1 MGTSNKKQ
9 TVSRRS
15 FIKTSA
21 LLASFPLIPSFS
33 LFGKD
38 PKPSE
43 KVGVAFIGTGERG
56 RYLMN
61 ALMTVKEARI
71 LALCDVRKED
81 LNEANDVVRKKFKD
95 VSLYRDFHEVLARSD
110 IDAVVIATN
119 DHWHGILSVLAAE
132 AGKDMYVE
140 KPLCIS
146 IQDDLK
152 VRETI
157 KKHNRIFQFGTQ
169 QRSNDD
175 FRFAC
180 ELVRN
185 GYIGELKK
193 IRVAVPG
200 GIVGPTCGEEP
211 IPSFEDFNYE
221 MWLGPAPTVPFC
233 KARTVRPNWF
243 HIADYAMGFIGG
255 WGIHHV
261 DIAQWGHGNDETS
274 GPIEYEGKGEFPK
287 EGICDCAMAWDVQMK
302 YADGV
307 IVHFT
312 NEQTEKKEPNLNP
325 TGITFEGTE
334 GTVYVNRETLQ
345 AKPEKLL
352 DIKLKPTDVHLY
364 QSKHHLKN
372 FIECVQ
378 TRRQTI
384 ANIDVAVRSNALCLL
399 SDIAIRTQ
407 KIIRWDPEK
416 EIITDPLPLPDNVQ
430 QLIHRPKKQPWNI
443 I

>member
-1 MGTSNKKQ
+1 MRTGNKKQ
-9 TVSRRS
+9 TFSRRD
-15 FIKTSA
+15 FLKTSTV
-21 LLASFPLIPSFS
+21 LASFPLIPTFS
-33 LFGKD
+33 LFGNE

-43 KVGVAFIGTGERG
+43 KVGVGFIGTGGRG

-61 ALMTVKEARI
+61 ALMSVKDAQIR
-71 LALCDVRKED
+71 ALCDVRKED
-81 LNEANDVVRKKFKD
+81 LDKAYEDVRKKFND
-95 VSLYRDFHEVLARSD
+95 VSLYKDFRELLSRSD

-119 DHWHGILSVLAAE
+119 DHWHGILAVLSAQ

-152 VRETI
+152 VREAI

-185 GYIGELKK
+185 RYIGELKK

-200 GIVGPTCGEEP
+200 GIVGPTCGEETVP
-211 IPSFEDFNYE
+211 KDFDYN
-221 MWLGPAPTVPFC
+221 MWLGPAPDVPYC
-233 KARTVRPNWF
+233 KARTITPNWY

-261 DIAQWGHGNDETS
+261 DIAQWGHGNDENS
-274 GPIEYEGKGEFPK
+274 GPIEFEGTGEFPN
-287 EGICDCAMAWDVQMK
+287 EGICDCAMSWNVQMK

-312 NEQTEKKEPNLNP
+312 NEQTEKKEPHLNP
-325 TGITFEGTE
+325 TGVTFEGTE

-345 AKPEKLL
+345 ANPQKLL
-352 DIKLKPTDVHLY
+352 DIKLKPTDIHLY

-372 FIECVQ
+372 FIECVK
-378 TRRQTI
+378 TREQPI
-384 ANIDVAVRSNALCLL
+384 CPIDVAVRSNTICLL

-416 EIITDPLPLPDNVQ
+416 EIITDPQSLPENVQ
-430 QLIHRPKKQPWNI
+430 QLIHRPKKEPWNI

>member
-1 MGTSNKKQ
+1 MRTGNKKQ
-9 TVSRRS
+9 TFSRRD
-15 FIKTSA
+15 FLKTSTV
-21 LLASFPLIPSFS
+21 LASFPLIPTFS
-33 LFGKD
+33 LFGNE

-43 KVGVAFIGTGERG
+43 KVGVGFIGTGGRG

-61 ALMTVKEARI
+61 ALMSLKDVEIR
-71 LALCDVRKED
+71 ALCDVRKED
-81 LNEANDVVRKKFKD
+81 LDKAYEDVRKKFND
-95 VSLYRDFHEVLARSD
+95 VSLYKDFRELLSRSD

-119 DHWHGILSVLAAE
+119 DHWHGILAVLSAQ

-152 VRETI
+152 VREAI

-185 GYIGELKK
+185 RYIGELKK

-200 GIVGPTCGEEP
+200 GIVGPTCGEENVP
-211 IPSFEDFNYE
+211 KDFDYN
-221 MWLGPAPTVPFC
+221 MWLGPAPNVPYC
-233 KARTVRPNWF
+233 KARTVTPNWY

-261 DIAQWGHGNDETS
+261 DIAQWGHGNDENS
-274 GPIEYEGKGEFPK
+274 GPIEFEGTGEFPN
-287 EGICDCAMAWDVQMK
+287 EGICDCAMSWNVQMK

-312 NEQTEKKEPNLNP
+312 NEQTEKKEPHLNP
-325 TGITFEGTE
+325 TGVTFEGTE

-345 AKPEKLL
+345 ANPQKLL
-352 DIKLKPTDVHLY
+352 DIKLKPTDIHLY

-372 FIECVQ
+372 FIECVK
-378 TRRQTI
+378 TREQPI
-384 ANIDVAVRSNALCLL
+384 CPIDVAVRSNTICLL

-416 EIITDPLPLPDNVQ
+416 EIITDPQSLPENVQ
-430 QLIHRPKKQPWNI
+430 QLIHRPKKEPWNI

>member
-1 MGTSNKKQ
+1 MGTHTKKQ
-9 TVSRRS
+9 TLSRRH
-15 FIKTSA
+15 FLKTTA
-21 LLASFPLIPSFS
+21 TLASFPLIPSFS

-38 PKPSE
+38 TKPSE
-43 KVGVAFIGTGERG
+43 KVSVGFIGTGGRG
-56 RYLMN
+56 RYLIE
-61 ALMTVKEARI
+61 ALMSVKEAEI
-71 LALCDVRKED
+71 KALCDVRKENLD
-81 LNEANDVVRKKFKD
+81 EAYSIARKKFKD
-95 VSLYRDFHEVLARSD
+95 VSLYKDFREVLARSD

-119 DHWHGILSVLAAE
+119 DHWHGPISVLSAQ

-146 IQDDLK
+146 IQDDFK
-152 VRETI
+152 VREVV
-157 KKHNRIFQFGTQ
+157 KKYNRIFQFGTQ
-169 QRSNDD
+169 QRSSDD

-211 IPSFEDFNYE
+211 VPEDFDYE
-221 MWLGPAPTVPFC
+221 MWLGPAPTVPYC
-233 KARTVRPNWF
+233 KARTVTPNWY

-274 GPIEYEGKGEFPK
+274 GPIEYKGKGEFPR
-287 EGICDCAMAWDVQMK
+287 EGICDCAIAWDVQMK
-302 YADGV
+302 YADGI

-312 NEQTEKKEPNLNP
+312 NQQTEKKEPHLNP
-325 TGITFEGTE
+325 HGITFEGTE

-352 DIKLKPTDVHLY
+352 NIKLKPTDVHLY
-364 QSKHHLKN
+364 QSKNHMKN
-372 FIECVQ
+372 FIECVK
-378 TRRQTI
+378 TRQPTI
-384 ANIDVAVRSNALCLL
+384 ANIDVTVRSNTICLL
-399 SDIAIRTQ
+399 SDIAVRTQ
-407 KIIRWDPEK
+407 KIIRWDPLK
-416 EIITDPLPLPDNVQ
+416 EAITDPSSLPENVQ
-430 QLIHRPKKQPWNI
+430 QLLHRPKKSPWNVM
-443 I
+443 

>member
-1 MGTSNKKQ
+1 MGTNNKKQ
-9 TVSRRS
+9 TTTRRS
-15 FIKTSA
+15 FLKTSA
-21 LLASFPLIPSFS
+21 ILASFPLIPSFS

-43 KVGVAFIGTGERG
+43 KVGVGFIGTGSRG
-56 RYLMN
+56 KDLITGMMS
-61 ALMTVKEARI
+61 LKEAQIR
-71 LALCDVRKED
+71 ALCDVRKENLD
-81 LNEANDVVRKKFKD
+81 ESADIVRKKFKD
-95 VSLYRDFHEVLARSD
+95 VSLYKDFRELLSRSD

-119 DHWHGILSVLAAE
+119 DHWHGVLSVLSAQ

-152 VRETI
+152 VREII
-157 KKHNRIFQFGTQ
+157 KQHNRVFQFGTQ

-193 IRVAVPG
+193 ICVAVPG
-200 GIVGPTCGEEP
+200 GIVGPTCSEEP
-211 IPSFEDFNYE
+211 VPDGFDYE

-233 KARTVRPNWF
+233 QARTVRPNWF
-243 HIADYAMGFIGG
+243 HISDYAMGFIGG

-261 DIAQWGHGNDETS
+261 DIAQWGYGNDDTS
-274 GPIEYEGKGEFPK
+274 GPIEFVGTGEFPQ
-287 EGICDCAMAWDVQMK
+287 EGICDCAKSWNVYMR

-307 IVHFT
+307 IAHFT
-312 NEQTEKKEPNLNP
+312 DEQTEKKEPHLNP

-345 AKPEKLL
+345 TTPKELL
-352 DIKLKPTDVHLY
+352 NIKLKPTDVHLY
-364 QSKHHLKN
+364 TSKHHLKN
-372 FIECVQ
+372 FIDCVK
-378 TRRQTI
+378 TREQPVC
-384 ANIDVAVRSNALCLL
+384 NIDVAVRSNTICLL
-399 SDIAIRTQ
+399 SDIAIRTR
-407 KIIRWDPEK
+407 KVIRWDPVK
-416 EIITDPLPLPDNVQ
+416 EMITDPSTLSENVQ
-430 QLIHRPKKQPWNI
+430 QLIHRPKKAPWNI